1 MIPCKRFIKRGYV
14 IVAALLFF
22 SIRLQAQNNDN
33 DSHTAILFSDELKK
47 EYESALK
54 TLKLK
59 EYSIITKTDTIR
71 FLATLP
77 GKKKKT
83 IVFVAGS
90 GPVPLITKVPEGY
103 YPPFP
108 FSLDSTTLA
117 GFNLVIVSKPGLK
130 VFCTPADLSIDLL
143 KQGQVMELD
152 SWNRP
157 PQKYTMNNKLSK
169 IGGDHIDVVKYLK
182 GQPWVDK
189 DNIYIYGHSQG
200 AHVAAYV
207 AWKDSA
213 DIKGLIYSQS
223 NAYSVYAG
231 YLSAILY
238 DTKLTAGEA
247 DKKMDS
253 IYRQQGAIING
264 IPDKEMDELYGWNEA
279 DLYDKK
285 NNDFFDI
292 YTTRWRS
299 LEFPAAI
306 DYLLNV
312 TKPVLLVNGMASTGE
327 YDNKNVPI
335 DFIQHHKHNLSVLFY
350 PGYDHNFFKSVFD
363 ANGKPQ
369 EPEFHWGDVFND
381 VKKWITKQ

>member
-1 MIPCKRFIKRGYV
+1 MILGKRFIKQGYV
-14 IVAALLFF
+14 FIAVFLFF
-22 SIRLQAQNNDN
+22 STRLQAQNNDHDATLSAN
-33 DSHTAILFSDELKK
+33 DEIKK

-108 FSLDSTTLA
+108 FNMDSATLA
-117 GFNLVIVSKPGLK
+117 EFNLVIVSKPGLK

-143 KQGQVMELD
+143 KLGQILELD

-169 IGGDHIDVVKYLK
+169 IGGDHIDVIKYLK

-200 AHVAAYV
+200 AVVAAYV

-213 DIKGLIYSQS
+213 DIKGLIYSQA
-223 NAYSVYAG
+223 NAYGMFAE

-238 DTKLTAGEA
+238 DSKLSPAEA
-247 DKKMDS
+247 NTKMDS
-253 IYRQQGAIING
+253 IYRQQAAIING
-264 IPDKEMDELYGWNEA
+264 IPNKEMDEMYGWDEA

-299 LEFPAAI
+299 FEDPAPI
-306 DYLLNV
+306 DYLLKI
-312 TKPVLLVNGMASTGE
+312 TKPVLLVNGMGSIGE
-327 YDNKNVPI
+327 YDNKNIPL
-335 DFIQHHKHNLSVLFY
+335 DFIQHHKTNLTVFFY

-363 ANGKPQ
+363 ASGKPQ